1 MSMVGRKVTT
11 GWEYNMEI
19 ERRKRKS
26 VHVNLDLE
34 FIIMNLLQNRRK
46 LQPMEGNGFSSV
58 KDSPTSQ
65 SHPSPALVG
74 SQSIPATWGSAS
86 FPSTHIETTVV
97 DGFFYLSLGW
107 TSLSSINSLYATSPS
122 SSSSTDCLSDVM
134 SSTGACF
141 NQKEEIMNVDA
152 EKHVAFGNSTKK
164 KGLFPPP
171 ISCLKLFNKGIPYRY
186 LIYNEE
192 NDSFKLEEIKILQGD
207 ILRANRSGGRSR
219 LAFVVS
225 DDESSDIEEEEETNG
240 TVE

>member
-1 MSMVGRKVTT
+1 
-11 GWEYNMEI
+11 
-19 ERRKRKS
+19 
-26 VHVNLDLE
+26 
-34 FIIMNLLQNRRK
+34 
-46 LQPMEGNGFSSV
+46 MEGNGFSSR
-58 KDSPTSQ
+58 KDSPTSP

-74 SQSIPATWGSAS
+74 SQSIPATWGPAS
-86 FPSTHIETTVV
+86 FSSTHIETTNV

-107 TSLSSINSLYATSPS
+107 TSLSSINSLYATPPSSSSSPS
-122 SSSSTDCLSDVM
+122 SSSTDYLSDVM
-134 SSTGACF
+134 STGACF
-141 NQKEEIMNVDA
+141 KQKEEIMNVDA

-171 ISCLKLFNKGIPYRY
+171 ISCLKLFSKGRPYRY

-192 NDSFKLEEIKILQGD
+192 NDSFELEEIKILHGD

-240 TVE
+240 TAE